1 MIRQYI
7 GRLGQGKTTMMI
19 YDAWRYLIS
28 PPGKYKIITNQ
39 PINIK
44 IGKKL
49 YSYPP
54 TERDDLVNHFM
65 EDYNTLFLI
74 DEIHLLF
81 PSYDRKYLTTD
92 LQARLSY
99 MRKYG
104 NALLY
109 TSQGYNHVHKR
120 LRDITNEVAKVKKT
134 KFSMIFKHIATYYDP
149 EGMNM
154 ASGIIDPYDDKYVI
168 FRRYAWRWT
177 INKIYNSFNTTY
189 TTTTDKMVGE
199 FIQPDKLGV
208 KLGMY
213 NGI

>member
-19 YDAWRYLIS
+19 YDAWNYLTDRKKRYN
-28 PPGKYKIITNQ
+28 IITNQ
-39 PINIK
+39 PII
-44 IGKKL
+44 IGKGKNQIF
-49 YSYPP
+49 YPP
-54 TERDDLVNHFM
+54 TEREALVKHFM
-65 EDYNTLFLI
+65 NDYNTLFLI
-74 DEIHLLF
+74 DEIHLMF
-81 PSYDRKYLTTD
+81 PSYDRKYLTPD

-120 LRDITNEVAKVKKT
+120 IRDITNEVAKVKKT
-134 KFSMIFKHIATYYDP
+134 KMSLLWKHIATYYDP
-149 EGMNM
+149 EGLNM
-154 ASGIIDPYDDKYVI
+154 GGIIDPYDDKYVI
-168 FRRYAWRWT
+168 FRRYAWRHKIQT
-177 INKIYNSFNTTY
+177 IYNSFSTTY
-189 TTTTDKMVGE
+189 TTTSDKLEGE
-199 FIQPDKLGV
+199 FIQPEKLGV

>member
-19 YDAWRYLIS
+19 YDAWQYLTAK
-28 PPGKYKIITNQ
+28 PGKYRIVTNQ

-44 IGKKL
+44 LGKRVIK
-49 YSYPP
+49 YRP
-54 TERDDLVNHFM
+54 TEREDLVKRFM
-65 EDYNTLFLI
+65 NDYNTLFLL

-81 PSYDRKYLTTD
+81 PSYDRTYLTPD

-120 LRDITNEVAKVKKT
+120 IRDITNEVAKVRKT
-134 KFSMIFKHIATYYDP
+134 KFNWFWNHIATYYDP

-154 ASGIIDPYDDKYVI
+154 NSGIDPYDDKYVI
-168 FRRYAWRWT
+168 FRRYAWKWT
-177 INKIYNSFNTTY
+177 INKIYRSFNTTY
-189 TTTTDKMVGE
+189 TTVSDKMEGD
-199 FIQPDKLGV
+199 FKQPDDLGV
-208 KLGMY
+208 KLGLY